1 VPEPTCYMKL
11 KGQSC
16 IKATAA
22 DPKSIICEQCL
33 WNMKKQGNVPTK
45 AMEKLY
51 SRYHY
56 SA

>member
-1 VPEPTCYMKL
+1 MTEPTCFLKL
-11 KGQSC
+11 KGQPC
-16 IKATAA
+16 IKTTAT

-51 SRYHY
+51 SRYHP
-56 SA
+56 SK